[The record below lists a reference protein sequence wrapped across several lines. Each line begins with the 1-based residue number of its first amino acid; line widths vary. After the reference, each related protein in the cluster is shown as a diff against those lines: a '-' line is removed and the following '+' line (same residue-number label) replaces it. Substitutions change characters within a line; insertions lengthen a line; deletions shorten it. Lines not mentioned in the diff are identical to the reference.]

1 MSSLARK
8 YDESKLSARLAVLM
22 GLVMFQLI
30 DGLLS
35 PEALRTSPLA
45 QSYAVALAVM
55 GLGVLV
61 LALQKLRGYL
71 NPATQVA

>member
-1 MSSLARK
+1 MTPIARK
-8 YDESKLSARLAVLM
+8 YDESKLSARVAILM
-22 GLVMFQLI
+22 GLVTFQLA
-30 DGLLS
+30 DGLLA

-61 LALQKLRGYL
+61 FALQKLRG
-71 NPATQVA
+71 